1 MMRKDLY
8 CRDMTVAKIRFTKDA
23 DFTEV
28 LFLESSRIYHLPTAN
43 KEYHSILRKLEQA
56 SSDVK
61 SVRVCFDSI
70 ESDVIQEV
78 R

>member
-8 CRDMTVAKIRFTKDA
+8 CRDMTVARIRSAEDA

-28 LFLESSRIYHLPTAN
+28 LFLESSRIYNLPKAN
-43 KEYHSILRKLEQA
+43 KEYHRLLRKLKQA
-56 SSDVK
+56 SSDVRP
-61 SVRVCFDSI
+61 VRVCFASI
-70 ESDVIQEV
+70 ESDVIEAV

>member
-8 CRDMTVAKIRFTKDA
+8 CRDMTVARIRFAKDA

-28 LFLESSRIYHLPTAN
+28 LFLESSRIYHLPKAN

-56 SSDVK
+56 SSEVK
-61 SVRVCFDSI
+61 TVRVCFNSI
-70 ESDVIQEV
+70 ESEVIEEI

>member
-1 MMRKDLY
+1 
-8 CRDMTVAKIRFTKDA
+8 MTVARVRFTKDA

-28 LFLESSRIYHLPTAN
+28 LFLESSRIYHLLRTNP
-43 KEYHSILRKLEQA
+43 EYQSILRKLEQA

-61 SVRVCFDSI
+61 PIRVCFDSI
-70 ESDVIQEV
+70 ESDVIEEV